1 MRIKVKLINIYQQNF
16 LKIVKFKKNLKINN
30 LNLIKKFLNK

>member
-1 MRIKVKLINIYQQNF
+1 MRIKVKQNF